1 MSSSSISPPFF
12 LGAFSGFFLPP
23 SRPDMV
29 VVFDVEVRQQ
39 SRRGR
44 NPELGLCRRRCG

>member
-1 MSSSSISPPFF
+1 LWATSSSSISWSFF

-29 VVFDVEVRQQ
+29 LQTWTD
-39 SRRGR
+39 S
-44 NPELGLCRRRCG
+44 NNIP